1 MVATLTTISALTKE
15 IYEGQIVDQLNNEVI
30 GIKRLEQTDRGVDST
45 VGGKYV
51 TFPVRVRRNMGIGY
65 RQENEQLQAG
75 GQQGYASV
83 RVGLK
88 FGYGRVRITGPTMD
102 LAESNVQ
109 AFANAMDEEMQ
120 GLKDDV
126 VKDTARQFY
135 GTGQGVL
142 AYTNAAGAA
151 SATFVA
157 TLSGSS
163 ATVWTQYLEVGQI
176 VDIVTPGTGTVK
188 ASGLTIN
195 AINTTNGNVTLSST
209 ATWAAGDVLVR
220 TGNGPVSSTVN
231 REVTGLASIV
241 TNSGALFNIDPA
253 TEPRW
258 AATVDS
264 NAGVNRALSEALM
277 TANVDAARVLGGKT
291 SVIFTS
297 LGVRRS
303 YFNLLQQ
310 QRRFTGTQEFAGGFK
325 GLAFAAG
332 NDDIPVVVDVDAP
345 PNRMWGLDES
355 SLTLYREKPWYF
367 MNADGTV
374 WKWVHDFDA
383 FEAVLKQY
391 WELGTNRRNANWQI
405 QDITES

>member
-1 MVATLTTISALTKE
+1 MVATLTTVTALTKE
-15 IYEGQIVDQLNNEVI
+15 VYEGQIQDQLQSEVV
-30 GIKRLEQTDRGVDST
+30 GIKRLESTSRGVEST

-51 TFPVRVRRNMGIGY
+51 TFPIRVRRNQGIGY

-88 FGYGRVRITGPTMD
+88 YGYGRVRITGQTME
-102 LAESNVQ
+102 LADTNVQ
-109 AFANAMDEEMQ
+109 SFANALDEEMT
-120 GLKDDV
+120 GLKNDV
-126 VKDTARQFY
+126 AKDTSRQFY

-151 SATFVA
+151 SASFTA
-157 TLSGSS
+157 TLSGTS
-163 ATVWTQYLEVGQI
+163 ATPWTQYLEVGQI
-176 VDIVTPGTGTVK
+176 VDIVTPGNGTVK
-188 ASGLTIN
+188 ASGLTIS
-195 AINTTNGNVTLSST
+195 AINVTTGVVTLSST
-209 ATWAAGDVLVR
+209 ATWAIGDALVR

-231 REVTGLASIV
+231 REVTGLGSIV
-241 TNSGALFNIDPA
+241 TNSGALFNVDPA
-253 TEPRW
+253 VEPTW

-264 NAGVNRALSEALM
+264 NGGANRALSETLM
-277 TANVDAARVLGGKT
+277 IANVDAARVKGGKT
-291 SVIFTS
+291 SVIFS
-297 LGVRRS
+297 GLGVRRS

-310 QRRFTGTQEFAGGFK
+310 QRRFTGIQEFSGGFK

-332 NDDIPVVVDVDAP
+332 TDDIPVVVDVDAP
-345 PNRMWGLDES
+345 PNRMFGLDES
-355 SLTLYREKPWYF
+355 ALTIYRDKPWYF
-367 MNADGTV
+367 MNADGSI

-391 WELGTNRRNANWQI
+391 WEIGTNRRNAHWVI